1 MFDINS
7 LCKHKFDGAMIVEKV
22 IIKVSRNIM
31 LEYTELFMIFKS
43 KLKEEKNHGKS
54 S

>member
-7 LCKHKFDGAMIVEKV
+7 LCKHSPIMNLIVDGEEKK

-31 LEYTELFMIFKS
+31 LEYTE
-43 KLKEEKNHGKS
+43 
-54 S
+54 